1 MLDYANLPTTFDHL
15 SPRQMALDVCARIQ
29 TRHNIDLAAIMSSPS
44 LSYHDKRRMMIE
56 LLLSAKF
63 AAEYQS
69 GNEFF
74 ADDTESDAAD
84 LAQVNNVLA
93 EDTDIEPNISFP
105 KKNAAVVRDYTG
117 DELKTYVYNLTKRF
131 ENMEVAATPGQL
143 ALEIVGGGLLTVGVP
158 MAVQTFK
165 AYKAMGTAAKL
176 LPALK
181 TGITKLGMKTA
192 ITAVV
197 VVLVAL
203 LLYLFLENPKKILAF
218 VVNETDHDF
227 VVKNWKG
234 GKGDLHMEHGHMA
247 DFMEDN
253 QFGDLSAPKVQ
264 IQRMVDFGD
273 DDPESFVFAGV
284 YFANKNFGMLG
295 AEGIMRFTSLDGS
308 VCFAHM
314 FAVPYFNDNGTN
326 IGLQNSSSADLP
338 KLFRTMYNARV
349 TRRDIVEGGYRLTS
363 TVNDPRGGVV
373 AAIASITKV

>member
-1 MLDYANLPTTFDHL
+1 MLDYTNLPTTFNHL
-15 SPRQMALDVCARIQ
+15 TPREMALDVCGRIQ
-29 TRHNIDLAAIMSSPS
+29 ARHNVDLAAIMSSPS
-44 LSYHDKRRMMIE
+44 LSYKEKRRMMIE
-56 LLLSAKF
+56 ALLSAKF
-63 AAEYQS
+63 EAEYQS

-74 ADDTESDAAD
+74 ANETDSDASE
-84 LAQVNNVLA
+84 LAQVKNLLA
-93 EDTDIEPNISFP
+93 DDSDIEPNISFP
-105 KKNAAVVRDYTG
+105 KKNAAVVRNYTG
-117 DELKTYVYNLTKRF
+117 SELKTYVYNLTKRF
-131 ENMEVAATPGQL
+131 ENMQVASTPGQL
-143 ALEIVGGGLLTVGVP
+143 ALEILGGGLLTVGVP
-158 MAVQTFK
+158 MAVETVK
-165 AYKAMGTAAKL
+165 AYKAMGAAAKL

-192 ITAVV
+192 VAAVV

-227 VVKNWKG
+227 IVKNWKKDG
-234 GKGDLHMEHGHMA
+234 GDLHMEHGHMA

-273 DDPESFVFAGV
+273 EDPESFVFAGV

-308 VCFAHM
+308 LCFAHM
-314 FAVPYFNDNGTN
+314 FAVPYFKDNGTN
-326 IGLQNSSSADLP
+326 IGIQKTTTADLA
-338 KLFRTMYNARV
+338 KLFRTMYDARV
-349 TRRDIVEGGYRLTS
+349 TRKDFVDGGYRLTS

>member
-1 MLDYANLPTTFDHL
+1 MLDYANLPTTFNHL
-15 SPRQMALDVCARIQ
+15 SHRQMALDVCARIQ
-29 TRHNIDLAAIMSSPS
+29 SRHNIDLAAIMSSPS
-44 LSYHDKRRMMIE
+44 LSYHEKRRMMIE
-56 LLLSAKF
+56 ALLSAKF
-63 AAEYQS
+63 EAEYQS

-74 ADDTESDAAD
+74 ADGTDSDAAD
-84 LAQVNNVLA
+84 LAQVNAALA
-93 EDTDIEPNISFP
+93 EDQDIEPNISFP
-105 KKNAAVVRDYTG
+105 KKNAAIIRDYTG
-117 DELKTYVYNLTKRF
+117 SELKTYVYNLTKRF
-131 ENMEVAATPGQL
+131 ENMEVASTPGQL
-143 ALEIVGGGLLTVGVP
+143 ALEIVGGGLLSVGVP
-158 MAVQTFK
+158 MAVQTVK
-165 AYKAMGTAAKL
+165 AYKAMGAAAKL

-197 VVLVAL
+197 IVLVAL

-227 VVKNWKG
+227 VVKNWKTG
-234 GKGDLHMEHGHMA
+234 NGDLHMEHGHMA

-273 DDPESFVFAGV
+273 GDPESFVFAGV

-295 AEGIMRFTSLDGS
+295 AEGIMRFTSLDKS

-314 FAVPYFNDNGTN
+314 FAVPYFKDNGTN
-326 IGLQNSSSADLP
+326 IGLQASQSADLS
-338 KLFRTMYNARV
+338 KLFRQMYNSRQ
-349 TRRDIVEGGYRLTS
+349 TRKDIVEGGYRLTS

-373 AAIASITKV
+373 AAIASISAI